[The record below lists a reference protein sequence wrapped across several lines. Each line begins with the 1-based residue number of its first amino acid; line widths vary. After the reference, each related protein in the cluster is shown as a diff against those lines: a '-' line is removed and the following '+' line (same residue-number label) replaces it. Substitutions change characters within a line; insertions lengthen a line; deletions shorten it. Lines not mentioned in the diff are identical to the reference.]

1 MADYDQ
7 ANTPKGHI
15 GIREVARI
23 ARVSP
28 ATVSRTLAGRSVDP
42 AMRRRVEEAVVAT
55 GYRPNMAAR
64 RLRSRDTGT
73 VGLVVAD
80 IRNPFFTAV
89 ARAVEEVAYARGL
102 RVILCNTDED
112 PDREALYLR
121 LMEEERVTGVILSP
135 ARDRVETAHGGPP
148 LVPVVL
154 IDRCPPGAAQDAVVL
169 DNREA
174 AALLVQHLKEQ
185 GCRRI
190 AGLFG
195 ADSVTG
201 RERRTG
207 VLEQAAALGIEAL
220 AELVPHGAAAEES
233 VARFLAL
240 SDPPDAL
247 IASNGVL
254 LLSVIRAL
262 DGAGVDARRSPLL
275 AGFDNEPWTEVVHGG
290 ITLIEQPVE
299 QIGAQAMAMLLGRL
313 EQPDAPLRKLL
324 LRGRLL
330 VRASTTGAFNPQ
342 RDLVRRQASN

>member
-1 MADYDQ
+1 MTDDGQ
-7 ANTPKGHI
+7 SGGLKGHV
-15 GIREVARI
+15 GIKDVARM

-64 RLRSRDTGT
+64 RLRSRETGT

-135 ARDRVETAHGGPP
+135 VRDRVETSHGGPP
-148 LVPVVL
+148 RVPVVL
-154 IDRCPPGAAQDAVVL
+154 IDRCPAGASQDAVVL

-174 AALLVQHLKEQ
+174 AALLVQHLKAQ
-185 GCRRI
+185 GCRRV

-195 ADSVTG
+195 ANSVSG
-201 RERRTG
+201 RERHAG
-207 VLEQAAALGIEAL
+207 FVEQAAALGMDAL
-220 AELVPHGAAAEES
+220 FEFVPHGAAAEAS
-233 VARFLAL
+233 VGRLLAL
-240 SDPPDAL
+240 RDPPDAL

-262 DGAGVDARRSPLL
+262 DSAGGGSGRLPRL

-290 ITLIEQPVE
+290 ITLIEQPVD
-299 QIGAQAMAMLLGRL
+299 QIGAQAMAMLLGRIA
-313 EQPDAPLRKLL
+313 EPDAPLRKLL
-324 LRGRLL
+324 LRGELI
-330 VRASTTGAFNPQ
+330 VRASTAGTSSAFHPIAK
-342 RDLVRRQASN
+342 RHALS